1 MSQPAQTSSDTAKPA
16 LPLFRQEVLEARQAQ
31 WLGSIRIGRPLSFSV
46 VTGASLAMAA
56 ALIAFACWGEVTRK
70 ATVHGVLLP
79 VGGLLNVAAP
89 QAGTIAEVL
98 VREGEEVQAGQ
109 PLLRIKAERI
119 TAQGDAALLTAQALA
134 ARRTPRQPGDRTP
147 TDGTEPAPTPGGAAA
162 TPAEPAGRGAPG
174 LVGTGHPPPAPATGP
189 EKRGAA
195 GATGAGRL
203 CRCGAGAAEAGR
215 TAGPATA
222 AAQCGAKS
230 AGLAA

>member
-1 MSQPAQTSSDTAKPA
+1 VSQGPQTSSDTAKPA
-16 LPLFRQEVLEARQAQ
+16 VPLFRREVLEARQAQ

-46 VTGASLAMAA
+46 VTGAALAMAA

-98 VREGEEVQAGQ
+98 VREGDEVQAGQ

-134 ARRTPRQPGDRTP
+134 TRRASLETERRLTEQNLRQRQ
-147 TDGTEPAPTPGGAAA
+147 EALQQRLQNLQ
-162 TPAEPAGRGAPG
+162 AE
-174 LVGTGHPPPAPATGP
+174 
-189 EKRGAA
+189 
-195 GATGAGRL
+195 
-203 CRCGAGAAEAGR
+203 
-215 TAGPATA
+215 TA
-222 AAQCGAKS
+222 A
-230 AGLAA
+230 